1 LSTGLLIQMPKY
13 GPMRHKYINIIFLTI
28 LLLIAQ
34 ISFTQQYVV
43 KNYSIAEGLPTLNV
57 NDACQDKDGTIWFAT
72 NSGISRYDGFSFT
85 NYDNTNGI
93 PDQLY
98 RKISIDEK
106 GVIWAMPSEKLDTII
121 YFKQNKWYKLAPPKK
136 EVQNYSNH
144 SFGII
149 YKNNKPVICVGS
161 YDGYYVHENDSWTHF
176 RISKSDTLNYVY
188 TVAESGNSFILSTK
202 IGLCRVKD
210 GMTDWNLNTLIK
222 PYGLNIIAISFENKN
237 TPDEKLWVLTE
248 TWLGYIKQ
256 NKFTM
261 VTTKFQLPHPSIFY
275 YTFLNSDKRGNIF
288 FGNIWAK
295 YFISKNSS
303 VPVPLMVSN
312 GFCSDGA
319 TSVFIDREQNIWITA
334 TRGIDK
340 INNLKV
346 LNYFEKDGLL
356 ENEVTAIAETNDGN
370 IVLGHNIGLSIIERN
385 KIKTIEFKDS
395 KTNTRRVLDID
406 KDSKGNIWFVSIS
419 LGLAKLEQGNYITW
433 YESGKYAATT
443 AVAEDNSGKIWV
455 GADRKLLYLQDN
467 KLVEY
472 KAFNDCNTIRKIFKS
487 ENGGIYICGLEGI
500 WFIDNAIRKKIPSP
514 ADKKAESVYTY
525 YKAKNGK
532 EFVGTKN
539 GLYYIQNGKIE
550 KFNKNGIE
558 ISNPVFFI
566 IQDNENNY
574 WLGSNNGV
582 YKWDGDSKI
591 EIYNLYNGL
600 AGWETNRAAGILDSK
615 GRVWIGT
622 DRGLS
627 CFNPDY
633 DKAVIPTPVIKLI
646 DVEDNKGVH
655 HDMNVKNVIAFSDNT
670 LTFHF
675 RGISFLNEH
684 LIEYKYKLEGFDVA
698 WQDVSQSM
706 LDKVK
711 YHGLRPGKYTFCVM
725 AKNFSGNW
733 SEITRSGTIRITPPL
748 YLKWWFIILII
759 TASGLVIYGS
769 IRFYIQQIQNTRLE
783 QEIVERKKIEH
794 DLIESRQKYLNL
806 VELLPESIF
815 ESDRKG
821 KLKYMNNSGY
831 KLFGYDQSQTEDNLF
846 LQQFIAP
853 ENQTQIVSHLNT
865 VIEQKIPEKI
875 VISGLKRN
883 GITFPL
889 SIHTVPIL
897 NNNKCLGTR
906 GIIIDLTEQKRYED
920 QLHKNAEDLKTLNDN
935 KDKFFSIIA
944 HDLRSPFTSFL
955 GFTEILDEE
964 FDSLP
969 TNELQ
974 TIISSMRKSASNL
987 YQLLENLLEW
997 TLLHREITKFEPRRI
1012 LLLPLINTC
1021 VDLSINMAKQKEIDI
1036 RIDVPETLKIVADI
1050 HMLQAILRNL
1060 ISNAVKFTNRGGYIH
1075 ISAGHTEE
1083 HFTLLSVKD
1092 SGVGITPDI
1101 LPKLFRIDTNQKTKG
1116 TEGELSTGLGLIL
1129 CKEFVERHGGK
1140 IWVESE
1146 PGKGSSFYFTLN
1158 AITS

>member
-1 LSTGLLIQMPKY
+1 MSNY
-13 GPMRHKYINIIFLTI
+13 VPMRQQYNHFI
-28 LLLIAQ
+28 LLFLLLLNAKF
-34 ISFTQQYVV
+34 SFTQQYVV
-43 KNYSIAEGLPTLNV
+43 KNYSIADGLPTLNV

-72 NSGISRYDGFSFT
+72 SSGISRYDGFNFT

-93 PDQLY
+93 PDKLY
-98 RKISIDEK
+98 RKIKIDEK
-106 GVIWAMPSEKLDTII
+106 GIIWALPSEKLDTII
-121 YFKQNKWYKLAPPKK
+121 YFKENQWHKLTPPKK
-136 EVQNYSNH
+136 ETRNLYNH
-144 SFGII
+144 SFGIV
-149 YKNNKPVICVGS
+149 YKNNKPVICFGS
-161 YDGYYVHENDSWTHF
+161 YDGYYIYENESWTHF

-188 TVAESGNSFILSTK
+188 TVVETDNSFILSTK
-202 IGLCRVKD
+202 IGLCQVKD
-210 GMTDWNLNTLIK
+210 GKTDWSLNDLIK
-222 PYGLNIIAISFENKN
+222 PYGTDIIAINFENKN
-237 TPDEKLWVLTE
+237 TADEKLWVLSE
-248 TWLGYIKQ
+248 KWLGYIK
-256 NKFTM
+256 NRKFTM

-275 YTFLNSDKRGNIF
+275 YSFVTCDKKGNVF

-295 YFISKNSS
+295 YFISKTSDL
-303 VPVPLMVSN
+303 PVPLMVSN
-312 GFCSDGA
+312 GFSSDGA
-319 TSVFIDREQNIWITA
+319 TSVFIDREQNIWITE

-356 ENEVTAIAETNDGN
+356 ENEVTAIAETNDGK
-370 IVLGHNIGLSIIERN
+370 IVLGHNIGLSIIEN
-385 KIKTIEFKDS
+385 NQIKTIEFKDS
-395 KTNTRRVLDID
+395 KSNTRRVLDID
-406 KDSKGNIWFVSIS
+406 KDTKGNIWFVSIS
-419 LGLAKLEQGNYITW
+419 LGLGKLEPGNNITW
-433 YESGKYAATT
+433 YESGKYTSTT
-443 AVAEDNSGKIWV
+443 AVTEDKSGRIWV
-455 GADRKLLYLQDN
+455 GADRTLLYLQDD
-467 KLVEY
+467 KLIEY
-472 KAFNDCNTIRKIFKS
+472 KEFNDCNTIRKIFRGDD
-487 ENGGIYICGLEGI
+487 GGIYICGLEGM
-500 WFIDNAIRKKIPSP
+500 WFIDKNIRKKIPSP
-514 ADKKAESVYTY
+514 ADRRAESVYAY
-525 YKAKNGK
+525 YKTKTGT

-539 GLYYIQNGKIE
+539 GLYVIQNGRIE

-558 ISNPVFFI
+558 INNPVFFI
-566 IQDNENNY
+566 IQDNEHNY

-582 YKWDGDSKI
+582 YKWDGGTKI

-600 AGWETNRAAGILDSK
+600 AGWETNRAAGMLDSK

-627 CFNPDY
+627 CFQPDY

-655 HDMNVKNVIAFSDNT
+655 HDLNTKNVISFSDNT

-675 RGISFLNEH
+675 RGISFLNEQ
-684 LIEYKYKLEGFDVA
+684 LIEYKYKLEGFDIG
-698 WQDVSQSM
+698 WQDVNQSM

-733 SEITRSGTIRITPPL
+733 SEISRSATIRITPPL
-748 YLKWWFIILII
+748 YLKWWFIVLII
-759 TASGLVIYGS
+759 IALGTAIYGS

-783 QEIVERKKIEH
+783 KEIVERKRIEQA
-794 DLIESRQKYLNL
+794 LIESRQKYLDL

-815 ESDRKG
+815 ESDCKG
-821 KLKYMNNSGY
+821 KIKYMNDSGY
-831 KLFGYDQSQTEDNLF
+831 KLFGYKQSQSEDNLF

-853 ENQTQIVSHLNT
+853 ENQSQIISHLST
-865 VIEQKIPEKI
+865 VIEQKIPKKI
-875 VISGLKRN
+875 VTSGLKIN
-883 GITFPL
+883 GTTFPL

-897 NNNKCLGTR
+897 NNNACLGTR

-920 QLHKNAEDLKTLNDN
+920 QLHKNAEDLKALNDS

-964 FDSLP
+964 FGSLP
-969 TNELQ
+969 SNELQ

-997 TLLHREITKFEPRRI
+997 TLLHREITKFEPKRI
-1012 LLLPLINTC
+1012 LLLPLVNTC
-1021 VDLSINMAKQKEIDI
+1021 VDLSINMAKQKDIDI
-1036 RIDVPETLKIVADI
+1036 RIDVPETLRIVADI

-1075 ISAGHTEE
+1075 ISASHTEE
-1083 HFTLLSVKD
+1083 HFTLLAVKD
-1092 SGVGITPDI
+1092 SGVGITPDM
-1101 LPKLFRIDTNQKTKG
+1101 LPKLFRIDANHKTRG
-1116 TEGELSTGLGLIL
+1116 TEGELSTGLGLVL
-1129 CKEFVERHGGK
+1129 CKEFVERHEGK

-1158 AITS
+1158 SITS